1 MILVLKPFNMKTN
14 SYKKII
20 GLFSTVLLILFGL
33 LIKPMASSFTVVKE
47 NFTVALEIDWNNDAD
62 EKEDIEEKDKINSNL
77 VFGESK
83 NNIGDSFSY
92 FDYQELISSSIYLK
106 IIKPPPEHI

>member
-1 MILVLKPFNMKTN
+1 MKTY
-14 SYKKII
+14 SHKKSI
-20 GLFSTVLLILFGL
+20 GLFSTVFLILFGL
-33 LIKPMASSFTVVKE
+33 LIQPVASSFKVVKE

-62 EKEDIEEKDKINSNL
+62 EKEDIEENDKINSNL

-83 NNIGDSFSY
+83 NNIRDSFSY